1 MGLHSRFLAWKR
13 RIVSSE
19 TVRAFQLTRRQF
31 LHGSA
36 VTALTHDI
44 PRVLLGRRISF
55 VHQQQRAAF
64 LLDGVESWILNTA
77 DFAGEPRLQ
86 IQESKAK
93 QIALT
98 LSGARLP
105 GTQVAFDM
113 DIHVEPRLFGWSCT
127 ISFPKCNI
135 TRRVDLQRWLEG
147 QAVQWVRSSGEELLS
162 CDAPVQIEAI
172 GQRTI
177 HLDCHWNMEVKGNL
191 LVHLPGQEGTLPLHG
206 IQLAVANDVDEIPL
220 ASHQGLHT
228 RLKGCTSQP
237 WLSSVAPLLEVP
249 FIEFRTGSGLFN
261 RLSIDAWEPGNEGP
275 RFALSLT
282 GEQLPASEALL
293 HGEMKDLEGTRPVL
307 SLVRPNYAF
316 SIDGARRESVFFA
329 SLERP
334 VTVYSDS
341 HAAVLHGELAINQN
355 TDQSPTCCATVETKQ
370 LYVGAKHFQHPDGT
384 LFEFALPAG
393 YRLPALHLGHRVSGV
408 ERGWDA
414 INEFFV
420 SLFTKDKFEAPL
432 DGVTVRMLRPE
443 DTLNLTFSFEG
454 LKLKMHA
461 GIPYLERLPLP
472 GGGFATAYLKVDLP
486 SQNLQ
491 EESFFED
498 NLGQSGGQPSPSPS
512 VKTSAAGPS
521 WLRFRLEPAVFRNG
535 LPFSTES
542 LLNWKNFSFV
552 PGDRQRASKGSR
564 IEVPY
569 RLYLTPGQQIMFQH
583 NLLPQKS
590 VTVNRTPDETAD
602 VTRAAELWGTLLHES
617 RNATEEGEDLEAIEM
632 MAFGASDLAE
642 ILKVKIVSPSSV
654 QALLGHKVPVQVGK
668 AVMYRTGSTKYLGS
682 TQEVTIEK
690 IFTAPDGTVGIQY
703 TFAQASFSRTNA
715 DFVAPDVDLWL
726 LPLSLAAPLQQSG
739 TEAVPSSTNQV
750 QIGGVSNPPCDA
762 MDRAQIVAI
771 TSLTEPPRNGIR
783 PQRLNVNRLELT
795 ALGAYFDTDN
805 NFSDQ
810 SVLAIDKFIDLRAW
824 KHLTVLGRDSFV
836 ELKYAGFL
844 WPFAHK
850 AQFIKRTKRVFFSV
864 LPIDPQCNRS
874 QLFCYLRQQYFVQIK
889 EKTRYYYR
897 DKPVSTTWN
906 FPFPRVDINTS
917 ETPPLLPPN
926 NSAYPAAA
934 QGDTWKAF
942 VPQIDL
948 KTGQTIVASDV
959 YFDLTGYDWAN
970 PGVAVPFKAPLVF
983 VRSSENVSG
992 TFAGDAGP
1000 IEADLYEKNGRNI
1013 VSFGEQHIHFAPS
1026 IAPGDTEQQVQSI
1039 AFEGITFASPDTT
1052 GVYSNFY
1059 PAMKSASVD
1068 FPSIR
1073 SLTGAPSATYSTVA
1087 YETSSY
1093 TGNGF
1098 GDASANPAGIYLT
1111 IVGGPQRSLEFPG
1124 QHGGGIAKPTIPLKT
1139 VSRTKGAMSFGIS
1152 ATVSTQTN
1160 GQLSAQDF
1168 FAAIGLGPNIFPKL
1182 FGVIPLQDLLLAA
1195 ADNVPAGLN
1204 PFTCDSLPS
1213 TLTKLIDGAS
1223 LLCQQLQN
1231 LYDTYYKPVSDL
1243 LQLIADI
1250 RALTTQRSL
1259 DALKQQAQEALVAV
1273 IHQQVQAAQ
1282 DQLNQLVTKAE
1293 NDLIQTVT
1301 REAALQANIVERIK
1315 LACDQVQQTL
1325 MTEITGFVGTIADLL
1340 NEALGAVV
1348 DTVFKVEGVLGTLRS
1363 VLDNVRNAPDK
1374 VVAQLKSLE
1383 QDITVFAS
1391 NDLVASLKTGGAN
1404 SGDLLKQFLKEELQ
1418 KELTAGQS
1426 LLLGFGLNLD
1436 SPIREF
1442 QQSFDRTVDA
1452 GAALYNN
1459 AYTQATNAVQSPA
1472 KAIADAAS
1480 SAYIDHFL
1488 QTADIVNNA
1497 VTNIEHTVIT
1507 KVTETITGAV
1517 TQIVSSVLAD
1527 STLATEITQD
1537 VDAAIKVASFIVEV
1551 ADYVQRLKDILNQPV
1566 SYGVDYDLPL
1576 LPLKSRG
1583 IFIGHSEDSQKNASL
1598 AIQARINAYVVPAD
1612 LLRGK
1617 GFKPRID
1624 YNVLSTIQNFGIGLF
1639 SGASTESF
1647 ITLYVKSITF
1657 STTNQQHPNVDFKLG
1672 TVSFGGDL
1680 GYIADLASSFG
1691 ILGSGK
1697 SGPLIAV
1704 SATGIDLGWT
1714 FSLPD
1719 LAAGGFRITGL
1730 AFGFAV
1736 HLPFDDQP
1744 LKMRFY
1750 FARPEKHFTA
1760 SAGIYGGG
1768 GFLMLEGGPTL
1779 SQPGQGAQCTAI
1791 DAFQL
1796 CLEFGATTALQ
1807 LAAASGEAHIMAGT
1821 YITVQDGAC
1830 KMSGFVRAGGSLNI
1844 IHILTVSLEIYI
1856 GISYDLQNNNIVG
1869 KGSVTVSISI
1879 AFFSVD
1885 VTVGMSWT
1893 WNRSGGGGNANLVM
1907 PQSLGFPTRAHAG
1920 KHFFLMGTSDTDAS
1934 ETGPVR
1940 MRHMTE
1946 GQWNEYANVF

>member
-64 LLDGVESWILNTA
+64 LLDGVESWVLNTA

-162 CDAPVQIEAI
+162 CDAPMQIEAI

-206 IQLAVANDVDEIPL
+206 IQLAAANDVDEIPL

-249 FIEFRTGSGLFN
+249 FIEFRNGSGLFN

-282 GEQLPASEALL
+282 SEQLPASEALL

-307 SLVRPNYAF
+307 SLVRPSYAF

-384 LFEFALPAG
+384 LFEFTLPAG

-521 WLRFRLEPAVFRNG
+521 WLRFRLEPSVFRNG
-535 LPFSTES
+535 LPFSADS
-542 LLNWKNFSFV
+542 LLNWKDFSFV
-552 PGDRQRASKGSR
+552 PGDRQRPLKGSR

-569 RLYLTPGQQIMFQH
+569 RLYLTPGPQVAFQH
-583 NLLPQKS
+583 NYLPQTS
-590 VTVNRTPDETAD
+590 VTVSKTPEATLD
-602 VTRAAELWGTLLHES
+602 VSRAPELWGTLLHNRYNTTEKGANLEPLEVVAFGS
-617 RNATEEGEDLEAIEM
+617 AEMAELLEIQAIAKDSVNAILSQPLVLQRNAAATL
-632 MAFGASDLAE
+632 
-642 ILKVKIVSPSSV
+642 
-654 QALLGHKVPVQVGK
+654 
-668 AVMYRTGSTKYLGS
+668 YRGSGTTKYLGK
-682 TQEVTIEK
+682 TLDITIRD
-690 IFTAPDGTVGIQY
+690 FWNTSDGRLVVQY
-703 TFAQASFSRTNA
+703 TFPGANIAQL
-715 DFVAPDVDLWL
+715 DHEFVTPDT
-726 LPLSLAAPLQQSG
+726 SLFL
-739 TEAVPSSTNQV
+739 VPATRSVVQV
-750 QIGGVSNPPCDA
+750 GGVSSPPMMQDE
-762 MDRAQIVAI
+762 RAQIVAI
-771 TSLTEPPRNGIR
+771 TLGSKATPLR
-783 PQRLNVNRLELT
+783 VNRLELT
-795 ALGAYFDTDN
+795 ALGAYFDTESHFEDALVAAIDTN
-805 NFSDQ
+805 LNLSAYKHIV
-810 SVLAIDKFIDLRAW
+810 VLA
-824 KHLTVLGRDSFV
+824 RDAFV
-836 ELKYAGFL
+836 EVKHRGML
-844 WPFAHK
+844 WPFGHK
-850 AQFIKRTKRVFFSV
+850 AEFLSRTQRVFYSV
-864 LPIDPQCNRS
+864 KPQDPGCDKNRI
-874 QLFCYLRQQYFVQIK
+874 FCYLRQQYFVQIK
-889 EKTRYYYR
+889 QKTRQYYDND
-897 DKPVSTTWN
+897 DKPQNETYD
-906 FPFPRVDINTS
+906 FPFRQIDILTTQ
-917 ETPPLLPPN
+917 TPPLLDPKAPVPPPPPPHIASTFPN
-926 NSAYPAAA
+926 NAGP
-934 QGDTWKAF
+934 GWKAF
-942 VPQIDL
+942 VPQIHNANGDAVDA
-948 KTGQTIVASDV
+948 Q
-959 YFDLTGYDWAN
+959 FDLIGYDWSG
-970 PGVAVPFKAPLVF
+970 PPSRIPFKAPVVF
-983 VRSSENVSG
+983 VLSDENTNSLP
-992 TFAGDAGP
+992 GDGSA
-1000 IEADLYEKNGRNI
+1000 IEALYETNSRN
-1013 VSFGEQHIHFAPS
+1013 VVEFGEQHIHFAPS
-1026 IAPGDTEQQVQSI
+1026 LAPGDTEQQVQSI
-1039 AFEGITFASPDTT
+1039 TFAGIALNSPDGT
-1052 GVYSNFY
+1052 GIYANFY
-1059 PAMKSASVD
+1059 PAMKSANVD
-1068 FPSIR
+1068 FPSVR
-1073 SLTGAPSATYSTVA
+1073 TLSGATEATYSTVA
-1087 YETSSY
+1087 YEASSY
-1093 TGNGF
+1093 AGNGF
-1098 GDASANPAGIYLT
+1098 NDPKANPAGIYLT

-1139 VSRTKGAMSFGIS
+1139 VSRTKGAMSLGIS

-1195 ADNVPAGLN
+1195 VDNVPAGLN
-1204 PFTCDSLPS
+1204 PFTCDRLPS

-1231 LYDTYYKPVSDL
+1231 LYDAYYKPVSDL

-1250 RALTTQRSL
+1250 RALATQRSL

-1301 REAALQANIVERIK
+1301 REAALQANIVEQIK
-1315 LACDQVQQTL
+1315 LACDQAQQTL
-1325 MTEITGFVGTIADLL
+1325 MTQVTGFVGTIADLL
-1340 NEALGAVV
+1340 NEAFGAVV

-1383 QDITVFAS
+1383 QDIAVFAS

-1404 SGDLLKQFLKEELQ
+1404 SGDLLKQFLKQELQ

-1426 LLLGFGLNLD
+1426 LLLGFGLNLEA
-1436 SPIREF
+1436 PIREF

-1480 SAYIDHFL
+1480 SAYIDQFL

-1497 VTNIEHTVIT
+1497 VTNIEQTVIT

-1537 VDAAIKVASFIVEV
+1537 VDEAIKVASFIVEV

-1566 SYGVDYDLPL
+1566 SYGVEYDLPL
-1576 LPLKSRG
+1576 LPLKSKG

-1657 STTNQQHPNVDFKLG
+1657 STTNQQHPNVDFQLG

-1750 FARPEKHFTA
+1750 FGRPEKHFTA

-1821 YITVQDGAC
+1821 YITVQNGAC

-1869 KGSVTVSISI
+1869 TGSVTVSISI

-1893 WNRSGGGGNANLVM
+1893 WNRSGGGGNANFVM

-1940 MRHMTE
+1940 MHHMTE
-1946 GQWNEYANVF
+1946 GQWNEYANAF